1 MVYYTGRV
9 CLYNL
14 DKYSFKSFALTLQ
27 GGAIMGK
34 DIVTELGVIDISK
47 DVIANLAGLATM
59 ECVGVVGVVS
69 TRAFTDGLGELLG
82 KESLSKGVE
91 VELEDDNSLIIR
103 VHVVLAYGIPVPV
116 IANNIIENV
125 KYIVERHT
133 NLRVDKVDVRV
144 DGIRVIK

>member
-1 MVYYTGRV
+1 
-9 CLYNL
+9 
-14 DKYSFKSFALTLQ
+14 
-27 GGAIMGK
+27 MGK

-69 TRAFTDGLGELLG
+69 TRAFTDGLGELLARV
-82 KESLSKGVE
+82 SLSKGVD
-91 VELEDDNSLIIR
+91 VELEEDDSLIIR